1 MENEHL
7 KIIKLVQHTPMWH
20 FQSQESGCCLRASEV
35 KPKLDRFIAEKS
47 GKPYAALNYKMS
59 FKPLVRK
66 RILKD
71 SFFNHNGNKENLYPL
86 YFGNIKAN
94 KKRLILY
101 PNEEA
106 SIEMYLFSLNTNLLK
121 EINEYINLF
130 FACNSFGT
138 RQDKGFGFFY
148 PEGVVFDDSE
158 ASYFFDVPDIEGKY
172 TELFNYIHYFHKMI
186 RSGINEKGAY
196 NKSFMYHYAQE
207 CGENWDKPVI
217 RYYFQLLN
225 PVYTYICGK
234 GSTIPYIQDRF
245 TVQEDME
252 KEYSRL
258 DKEEK
263 FRNSH
268 WLFREALGLSNTQ
281 KWMAYNDTI
290 SIESTDKNIKRFKSP
305 ITYRPVP
312 IGDGKYRIYL
322 YLSPID
328 LNYKN
333 TTFRI
338 KNKPDSVR
346 GYGPPKPAMTN
357 MKIYKDFSLEKYLD
371 FVLDYC
377 HAGKPIGNGNNK
389 YAEHIFQAQDGIVNF
404 KKISKSK

>member
-59 FKPLVRK
+59 FKISGEKEIITDYL
-66 RILKD
+66 I
-71 SFFNHNGNKENLYPL
+71 NHRGKKVNLFPL
-86 YFGNIKAN
+86 YFGNIRENN
-94 KKRLILY
+94 KQLIIY
-101 PNEEA
+101 PKERS
-106 SIEMYLFSLNTNLLK
+106 SIEMHLFSLDTNLLK
-121 EINEYINLF
+121 QISRYINAF

-148 PEGVVFDDSE
+148 PEGVEFDYSE
-158 ASYFFDVPDIEGKY
+158 ASYCFDVPY
-172 TELFNYIHYFHKMI
+172 TKGNYAELFNYVHYFHKMI

-196 NKSFMYHYAQE
+196 YKSFMYFYAKKCSE
-207 CGENWDKPVI
+207 DWDKPVI
-217 RYYFQLLN
+217 RYHFQLYS
-225 PVYTYICGK
+225 PVYKHICGEP
-234 GSTIPYIQDRF
+234 SRTPYIQDKF
-245 TVQEDME
+245 TKRKDME
-252 KEYSRL
+252 EEYLRL
-258 DKEEK
+258 RKEEK
-263 FRNSH
+263 FRKSH

-281 KWMAYNDTI
+281 QWMAYNDSI
-290 SIESTDKNIKRFKSP
+290 SIESTNDNIKRFKSP
-305 ITYRPVP
+305 ITYRPMP

-322 YLSPID
+322 YLSPINPD
-328 LNYKN
+328 YKN
-333 TTFRI
+333 ASFTI
-338 KNKPDSVR
+338 KNKPK
-346 GYGPPKPAMTN
+346 YGRPLPAMTN

-371 FVLDYC
+371 FVWDYC

-389 YAEHIFQAQDGIVNF
+389 YAEHIFQAQDGIFNF